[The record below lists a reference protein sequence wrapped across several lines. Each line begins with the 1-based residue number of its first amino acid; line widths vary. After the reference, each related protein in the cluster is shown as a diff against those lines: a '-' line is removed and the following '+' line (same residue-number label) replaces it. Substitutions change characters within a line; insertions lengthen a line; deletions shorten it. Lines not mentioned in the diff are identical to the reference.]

1 MVREI
6 KIIFNL
12 VDIWECGVFFIIVI
26 ICIFIFLK
34 FKEDCFFIGVLR
46 IVILVNL
53 FVKMRES

>member
-12 VDIWECGVFFIIVI
+12 VDIWECSVFFFIIVI

-46 IVILVNL
+46 IVLNL